1 MATSLAAP
9 APVSLP
15 PVHRRL
21 SASALASLVTG
32 WQTSGPAYTALAD
45 AIRGAVLS
53 GTITPHTRLP
63 SERNLAGAL
72 GVSRT
77 TTAAAY
83 AALRERGF
91 VLSRTGVGTVAVLPR
106 PARRTVPQWSG
117 GDAPVPEGITP
128 PDDLVDLSQAAP
140 AAPSQLH
147 AAYGRALEA
156 LPAYLAGRGYE
167 PLGLQPLREAI
178 AHRLTER
185 GTPTTPDQI
194 LVTTGAQHA
203 ITTIAQSLLGPRDRV
218 VVQSPT
224 YAHGIETMTRRGAR
238 VVGFPVGAGL
248 PGDGPGFD
256 VALFESTIRAATPRL
271 AYLIPD
277 FHNPTSYSL
286 TPDER
291 AAVRR
296 IAVRHRVTVIGD
308 ETLTDIALDGP
319 APEPLAGDG
328 SATSHVL
335 TVGSASKTF
344 WGGLRVGWV
353 RAHPDVVAHLARVR
367 GASDIATSVLEQLAV
382 VELLGRRE
390 EILAE
395 RLPLLRS
402 QRDLLRSAVTAAVP
416 SWDVTSPAG
425 GLSLW
430 IDLGRPL
437 AHTLAAAAAV
447 RGVVINPGPSLTPD
461 GAASSRVRLTF
472 APDAEALGRA
482 VPRLAAAWEHVAR

>member
-1 MATSLAAP
+1 MSTSLATP
-9 APVSLP
+9 APTLP

-21 SASALASLVTG
+21 SARALGALITG
-32 WQTSGPAYTALAD
+32 WQTEGPAYVALAD
-45 AIRGAVLS
+45 AVRGAVLS
-53 GTITPHTRLP
+53 GTVAPHTRLP
-63 SERNLAGAL
+63 SERDLAAAL

-91 VLSRTGVGTVAVLPR
+91 VASRTGVGTVAVLPR
-106 PARRTVPQWSG
+106 PTRRAQPRWCG
-117 GDAPVPEGITP
+117 GDAPVPVDVDP
-128 PDDLVDLSQAAP
+128 PDDLVDLGQAAP
-140 AAPSQLH
+140 AAPPQLH

-156 LPAYLAGRGYE
+156 LPDYLAGRGYE

-185 GTPTTPDQI
+185 GTPTTPDQV

-203 ITTIAQSLLGPRDRV
+203 ISTIAQSVLGPRDRV

-224 YAHGIETMTRRGAR
+224 YAHGIEAMVGRGAR

-256 VALFESTIRAATPRL
+256 VALFESTVRAATPRL
-271 AYLIPD
+271 AYLVPD
-277 FHNPTSYSL
+277 FHNPTGYSL

-291 AAVRR
+291 AEVRR
-296 IAVRHRVTVIGD
+296 IALRHRVTVIGD

-319 APEPLAGDG
+319 SPEPLAGDG
-328 SATSHVL
+328 SATSHLL

-353 RAHPDVVAHLARVR
+353 RAHPDVVAHLARTR
-367 GASDIATSVLEQLAV
+367 AASDIATSVLEQLAV
-382 VELLGRRE
+382 TELLTRRE
-390 EILAE
+390 EVLAE

-416 SWDVTSPAG
+416 SWRVASPAG

-437 AHTLAAAAAV
+437 AHALSAAAAV

-461 GAASSRVRLTF
+461 GGASSRVRLTF
-472 APDAEALGRA
+472 APDAEAIMRA
-482 VPRLAAAWEHVAR
+482 VPRLAAAWEHVAG

>member
-1 MATSLAAP
+1 MSTSLAAP
-9 APVSLP
+9 ASTLP

-21 SASALASLVTG
+21 SAPALGALITG
-32 WQTSGPAYTALAD
+32 WQTEGPAYVALAD
-45 AIRGAVLS
+45 AVRGAVLS
-53 GTITPHTRLP
+53 GTVAPHTRLP
-63 SERNLAGAL
+63 SERDLAGAL

-91 VLSRTGVGTVAVLPR
+91 VTSRTGVGTVAVLPR
-106 PARRTVPQWSG
+106 PTRRAQPRWCG
-117 GDAPVPEGITP
+117 GDAPVPVGVEP
-128 PDDLVDLSQAAP
+128 PDDLVDLGQAAP
-140 AAPSQLH
+140 AAPPQLH

-156 LPAYLAGRGYE
+156 LPDYLSGRGYE

-185 GTPTTPDQI
+185 GTPTTPDQV

-203 ITTIAQSLLGPRDRV
+203 ISTIAQSVLGPRDRV

-224 YAHGIETMTRRGAR
+224 YAHGIEAMVGRGAR

-256 VALFESTIRAATPRL
+256 VALFESTVRAATPRL

-277 FHNPTSYSL
+277 FHNPTGYSL

-291 AAVRR
+291 AEVRR
-296 IAVRHRVTVIGD
+296 IALRHRVTVIGD
-308 ETLTDIALDGP
+308 ETLSDIALDGP
-319 APEPLAGDG
+319 APEPITGDG
-328 SATSHVL
+328 SATSHLL

-353 RAHPDVVAHLARVR
+353 RAHPDVVAHLARTR
-367 GASDIATSVLEQLAV
+367 AASDIATSVLEQLAV
-382 VELLGRRE
+382 TELLARRE
-390 EILAE
+390 EVLAE

-402 QRDLLRSAVTAAVP
+402 QRDLLRSAVTTAVP
-416 SWDVTSPAG
+416 SWRVASPAG

-437 AHTLAAAAAV
+437 AHALTAAAAV

-461 GAASSRVRLTF
+461 GGASSRVRLTF
-472 APDAEALGRA
+472 APDAEAIGRA
-482 VPRLAAAWEHVAR
+482 VPRLAAAWEHVAG